1 MDASEVYLAKPPP
14 DAIEQHLAKPI
25 NATVG
30 TLNPDGST
38 HRAFVLFLWEND
50 RFYFETASQ
59 TRKARNVAANPTA
72 LFAFEGVGL
81 VAMAEGTARLIEGD
95 EAHAINGRL
104 RQKYLTKA
112 AAETVDAA
120 LGNRRRCVDR
130 NHTIPLA
137 IVVQQGIG
145 RVEQGSSTRSR
156 SLRVVDRAQRLMRL
170 EPRSTCR
177 QSWQVSR
184 SSLVHASATVPAI
197 SMSVDR

>member
-30 TLNPDGST
+30 TLNPDGSI
-38 HRAFVLFLWEND
+38 HLAFVLFLWEND

-72 LFAFEGVGL
+72 SFAFEGVGFM
-81 VAMAEGTARLIEGD
+81 AMAEGTARLIEGD

-112 AAETVDAA
+112 AAETVGAAWGTVDDVSIEITPSRWRSWSNKA
-120 LGNRRRCVDR
+120 LGE
-130 NHTIPLA
+130 L
-137 IVVQQGIG
+137 
-145 RVEQGSSTRSR
+145 SR
-156 SLRVVDRAQRLMRL
+156 AAAPDLDPSEWWI
-170 EPRSTCR
+170 EPN
-177 QSWQVSR
+177 V
-184 SSLVHASATVPAI
+184 
-197 SMSVDR
+197 